1 MELRCD
7 VVVLGAGA
15 AGLAA
20 ARVLSQAGVSAIV
33 LEARER
39 VGGRIYTRDDVGLPV
54 PVDLGGEFIHGAS
67 ETSFALLRS
76 AGAVAV
82 DTQEGAFA
90 FEDGELRDRGDPF
103 TMVEQVMKRARELSE
118 DVSVDEFLRSLPDDL
133 EDVERVRDYVRMMVE
148 GFDAADPHR
157 ASTRALAEE
166 WGDSEHGQTSEQFR
180 PLGGYAPL
188 LRTLLGALDPARVH
202 VRLATPVH
210 AVKRID
216 ARDGESNRVVIE
228 ATTCTGDPLSVR
240 ARAAIVTLPVGVLQ
254 ADAVRFE
261 PELPDRT
268 RRALERI
275 VMGPVIKLAL
285 RFRTAFW
292 ERVHG
297 GRYRDGAFF
306 YNRDGGFPVFW
317 TLLPLRTPLLVAW
330 AGGPRAAALSGRD
343 EGQLVAR
350 ALDDLT
356 VLFGAGA
363 DPHAELEAAY
373 AHDWDRDP
381 YARGAYS
388 YVSVGAGDPR
398 GDLAAPLDGV
408 LFFAGEATSPIAEA
422 GTVAGALQTG
432 ERAAREAL
440 AAQRA

>member
-20 ARVLSQAGVSAIV
+20 ARVLSQAGASAVV

-39 VGGRIYTRDDVGLPV
+39 VGGRIYTREDVGLPV
-54 PVDLGGEFIHGAS
+54 PIDLGGEFIHGAT
-67 ETSFALLRS
+67 EVSFALLRS
-76 AGAVAV
+76 AGTVAV

-90 FEDGELRDRGDPF
+90 FEDGELRERGDPF
-103 TMVEQVMKRARELSE
+103 AAVEQVMKRARELSD
-118 DVSVDEFLRSLPDDL
+118 DVSIEEFLRSLPDDL
-133 EDVERVRDYVRMMVE
+133 ADVERVRGYVRMMVE
-148 GFDAADPHR
+148 GFDAADPRR

-166 WGDSEHGQTSEQFR
+166 WGDSKNGQTSEQFR

-188 LRTLLGALDPARVH
+188 LRTLLGDLDPAHIH

-210 AVKRID
+210 AVKR
-216 ARDGESNRVVIE
+216 ATAADGDPDRVIAE
-228 ATTCTGDPLSVR
+228 ATTCTGDALTVR

-254 ADAVRFE
+254 ANGVRFE
-261 PELPDRT
+261 PELPERT
-268 RRALERI
+268 RGALERI
-275 VMGPVIKLAL
+275 VMGPVIKLVL

-292 ERVHG
+292 ERVQG

-306 YNRDGGFPVFW
+306 SNRDGGFPVFW
-317 TLLPLRTPLLVAW
+317 TLLPLRTPMLVAW
-330 AGGPRAAALSGRD
+330 AGGPRAAALAGSD
-343 EGQLVAR
+343 EGRLVDR
-350 ALDDLT
+350 ALSDLK
-356 VLFGAGA
+356 VLFGEEA

-381 YARGAYS
+381 YACGAYS
-388 YVSVGAGDPR
+388 YVSVGEGDPR
-398 GDLAAPLDGV
+398 GDLAAPVDGV

-422 GTVAGALQTG
+422 GTVAGALLTG

-440 AAQRA
+440 AAHPA